1 MAAGRKTANVHGC
14 KPNHRRIEQ
23 IGPVGSLTAGLLGQA
38 GVIFRVPPSPAF
50 RYTSR
55 AIWKGDRVH
64 FGNSQL
70 LWLTAFIVPLL
81 GLFFWWAWRRR
92 ARLLT
97 QFIHSKL
104 IDQLTLGLS
113 HGRRLAKLGLLLF
126 ITTLLMLALARP
138 KYDSEWQVTEMRSLD
153 ILVGV
158 DTSRS
163 MLATDQSPNRIE
175 RAKLAVLDLM
185 RLAKR
190 DRLGLIAFSGTAF
203 LQCPLTIDR
212 NAFVQSVNSLN
223 TDIIPQGGTAL
234 GEAINEAIRTFK
246 KEEDN
251 HKVLVLMTDGEDHEE
266 GITGA
271 IQKAKDIGMKVFTIG
286 LGSPAGELIQ
296 VRNPQTGKLD
306 FLKDNAGNVVKS
318 RLNESL
324 LRQLSTDTGAF
335 YLPMQGADTIERL
348 YASGLA
354 NLTPSRVENQM
365 TKRFIEQFQW
375 PLGLAILLLFV
386 EMLLPE
392 VHRPARKRTSPATA
406 TALLLLCLSM
416 TTASASPAEA
426 RRQMDSGDFASA
438 LDTYEKLLSEADEDS
453 PIRARLHYNAGTAA
467 YQAGDF
473 AKAEENFREALNI
486 PEAPLPL
493 QQRAFYNLG
502 NSLFRLGEETQNPDE
517 KIKQWT
523 GALKQFEGA
532 NNMSRQLEGAIEDED
547 ALFNSDIVKK
557 RLEQLNQQQQQQQ
570 NQDGE
575 QNEDEEQKDDQQ
587 QQQQNQQNSDEQQKN
602 EQQQNQEQS
611 EDQKEQ
617 QQQQNQNSDD
627 EEQKEQE
634 QNQQQSG
641 DDDEQQKEQQQQSGS
656 QGEEE
661 KEQPQQGQSQ
671 EQSDSGQA
679 QQEGKMTQEQV
690 RQLLDSLKQQER
702 SLIYRPIQKG
712 KTKRPGTFRDW

>member
-1 MAAGRKTANVHGC
+1 M
-14 KPNHRRIEQ
+14 
-23 IGPVGSLTAGLLGQA
+23 
-38 GVIFRVPPSPAF
+38 
-50 RYTSR
+50 
-55 AIWKGDRVH
+55 H
-64 FGNSQL
+64 FENSQL
-70 LWLTAFIVPLL
+70 LWLTALIVPLL

-97 QFIHSKL
+97 QFIHAKL
-104 IDQLTLGLS
+104 ADQLTLGLS
-113 HGRRLAKLGLLLF
+113 HGRRLAKLGLLLV

-138 KYDSEWQVTEMRSLD
+138 KLDYEWQETEMRSLD

-212 NAFVQSVNSLN
+212 NAFVQSVNSLS

-234 GEAINEAIRTFK
+234 GEAINEAIRAFE

-266 GITGA
+266 GIAGA
-271 IQKAKDIGMKVFTIG
+271 IQKANDIGMKVFTIG
-286 LGSPAGELIQ
+286 LGSAEGELIQ

-306 FLKDNAGNVVKS
+306 FLKDDGGNVVKS

-354 NLTPSRVENQM
+354 GLTPSRVENQM
-365 TKRFIEQFQW
+365 TKRYIERFQW
-375 PLGLAILLLFV
+375 PLGFAILLLFI
-386 EMLLPE
+386 EILLPE
-392 VHRPARKRTSPATA
+392 VYRPGRKRPNAATA
-406 TALLLLCLSM
+406 AVALLLFLLAPN
-416 TTASASPAEA
+416 TSASPAEA
-426 RRQMDSGDFASA
+426 RRQMDSGNYASA
-438 LDTYEKLLSEADEDS
+438 LDTYEQLLSETDDDS

-467 YQAGDF
+467 YKAKEYD
-473 AKAEENFREALNI
+473 KAETNFRKALNL

-502 NSLFRLGEETQNPDE
+502 NSLFRLGEETQNPDD

-532 NNMSRQLEGAIEDED
+532 NNLSQQLEGSFEDED

-575 QNEDEEQKDDQQ
+575 KNEDEEQQDEQQ
-587 QQQQNQQNSDEQQKN
+587 QQQQNQENSDEQKN
-602 EQQQNQEQS
+602 EQQQNQQQQS
-611 EDQKEQ
+611 EQQEQ
-617 QQQQNQNSDD
+617 QQQQQSGD
-627 EEQKEQE
+627 EEQKEQQ

-641 DDDEQQKEQQQQSGS
+641 NEDEQQKDQQQQNSS
-656 QGEEE
+656 QGDEE

-671 EQSDSGQA
+671 EQSESGQA

-702 SLIYRPIQKG
+702 SLIYRPIKKG
-712 KTKRPGTFRDW
+712 KAKRPGTFRDW

>member
-1 MAAGRKTANVHGC
+1 M
-14 KPNHRRIEQ
+14 
-23 IGPVGSLTAGLLGQA
+23 
-38 GVIFRVPPSPAF
+38 
-50 RYTSR
+50 
-55 AIWKGDRVH
+55 H
-64 FGNSQL
+64 FENSQL
-70 LWLTAFIVPLL
+70 LWLTALIVPLL

-92 ARLLT
+92 ALLLT
-97 QFIHSKL
+97 QFIHAKL
-104 IDQLTLGLS
+104 ADQLTLGLS
-113 HGRRLAKLGLLLF
+113 HGRRLAKLGLLLV

-138 KYDSEWQVTEMRSLD
+138 KLDYEWQETEMRSLD

-212 NAFVQSVNSLN
+212 NAFVQSVNSLS

-234 GEAINEAIRTFK
+234 GEAINEAIRTFE

-266 GITGA
+266 GIAGA

-286 LGSPAGELIQ
+286 LGSPEGELIQ

-306 FLKDNAGNVVKS
+306 FLKDDGGNVVKS

-354 NLTPSRVENQM
+354 GLTPSRVENQM
-365 TKRFIEQFQW
+365 TKRYIERFQW
-375 PLGLAILLLFV
+375 PLGFAILLLFI
-386 EMLLPE
+386 EILLPE
-392 VHRPARKRTSPATA
+392 VYRPGRKRPNAATA
-406 TALLLLCLSM
+406 AVALLLFLLAPN
-416 TTASASPAEA
+416 ASASPAEA
-426 RRQMDSGDFASA
+426 RRQMDSGNYASA
-438 LDTYEKLLSEADEDS
+438 LDTYEQLLSETDDDS

-467 YQAGDF
+467 YKAKEYD
-473 AKAEENFREALNI
+473 KAEANFRKALNV

-502 NSLFRLGEETQNPDE
+502 NSLFRLGEETQNPDD

-532 NNMSRQLEGAIEDED
+532 NNLSQQLEGSFEDED

-575 QNEDEEQKDDQQ
+575 KNEDEEQQDDQQ
-587 QQQQNQQNSDEQQKN
+587 QQQNQENSDEQKN
-602 EQQQNQEQS
+602 EQQQNQQQQS
-611 EDQKEQ
+611 EQQEQQEQ
-617 QQQQNQNSDD
+617 QQQQSGD
-627 EEQKEQE
+627 EEQKEQQ

-641 DDDEQQKEQQQQSGS
+641 NEDEQQKDQQQQNSS
-656 QGEEE
+656 QGDEE

-671 EQSDSGQA
+671 EQSESGQA

-690 RQLLDSLKQQER
+690 SQLLDSLKQQER
-702 SLIYRPIQKG
+702 SLIYRPIKKG
-712 KTKRPGTFRDW
+712 KAKRPGTFRDW

>member
-1 MAAGRKTANVHGC
+1 MTA
-14 KPNHRRIEQ
+14 
-23 IGPVGSLTAGLLGQA
+23 L
-38 GVIFRVPPSPAF
+38 
-50 RYTSR
+50 
-55 AIWKGDRVH
+55 
-64 FGNSQL
+64 
-70 LWLTAFIVPLL
+70 IVPLL

-97 QFIHSKL
+97 QFIHAKL
-104 IDQLTLGLS
+104 AGQLTLGLS
-113 HGRRLAKLGLLLF
+113 PQRRLAKLGLLLL
-126 ITTLLMLALARP
+126 IVTLLFLSLAQP
-138 KYDSEWQVTEMRSLD
+138 KLGSEWQETEMRSLD
-153 ILVGV
+153 ILIGV

-163 MLATDQSPNRIE
+163 MLATDQSPNRLE

-212 NAFVQSVNSLN
+212 NAFVQSVHSLS

-234 GEAINEAIRTFK
+234 GEAMNEAIRTFEN
-246 KEEDN
+246 EEDN

-266 GITGA
+266 GIAGA

-286 LGSPAGELIQ
+286 LGTPEGELIQ

-306 FLKDNAGNVVKS
+306 FLKDDAGNVVKS
-318 RLNESL
+318 RLNETL

-354 NLTPSRVENQM
+354 GLTPSRVENQM
-365 TKRFIEQFQW
+365 TKRFIERFQW
-375 PLGLAILLLFV
+375 PLGFAILLLFI
-386 EMLLPE
+386 ELLLPE
-392 VHRPARKRTSPATA
+392 VHRRTRKRTAAAAAT
-406 TALLLLCLSM
+406 LFCLCLAPSV
-416 TTASASPAEA
+416 SASPAEA
-426 RRQMDSGDFASA
+426 RRQMDSGNYKSA
-438 LDTYEKLLSEADEDS
+438 LDTYEQILAKTEDDS
-453 PIRARLHYNAGTAA
+453 PLKARLHYNAGTAA
-467 YQAGDF
+467 YNAKDF
-473 AKAEENFREALNI
+473 AKAEENFRQALSV

-502 NSLFRLGEETQNPDE
+502 NSMFRLGEATQNPDE

-532 NNMSRQLEGAIEDED
+532 NSLSQQLETATDDED
-547 ALFNSDIVKK
+547 ALFNSEIVKK
-557 RLEQLNQQQQQQQ
+557 RLEQLEQQQQQQQ

-575 QNEDEEQKDDQQ
+575 QNENDEQQDQENQDQQ
-587 QQQQNQQNSDEQQKN
+587 QNEQNSEEQQKN
-602 EQQQNQEQS
+602 EQQQNQDQPSEQN
-611 EDQKEQ
+611 KEQ
-617 QQQQNQNSDD
+617 QSSENEEQNEEQQNNQQSGEQDD
-627 EEQKEQE
+627 EEK
-634 QNQQQSG
+634 
-641 DDDEQQKEQQQQSGS
+641 KEQQNQSGS
-656 QGEEE
+656 QGDEE

-671 EQSDSGQA
+671 EQSDAGQT
-679 QQEGKMTQEQV
+679 QQEGKMTEEQV

-702 SLIYRPIQKG
+702 SLIYRPMQKG